1 MCHKPWIVC
10 LIYKH
15 THSAHLYRCTLHLIN
30 LIKLYVLY
38 ILLHP
43 PSYYCH
49 IDTNTLSMYI
59 VRMLVVRY
67 NTQLITR
74 YAHHVCQTCW
84 GGQTS
89 VAGVWSSNIILI
101 YCNVF
106 FLYRK
111 NLFMKEKLNKKEQHK
126 LYTLF
131 TIYRSNIVGKT
142 NQFKHNSLFINL
154 FCLQY
159 YLSQWSWPKI
169 DTLLLRI

>member
-1 MCHKPWIVC
+1 
-10 LIYKH
+10 
-15 THSAHLYRCTLHLIN
+15 
-30 LIKLYVLY
+30 
-38 ILLHP
+38 
-43 PSYYCH
+43 
-49 IDTNTLSMYI
+49 MY
-59 VRMLVVRY
+59 
-67 NTQLITR
+67 
-74 YAHHVCQTCW
+74 H
-84 GGQTS
+84 
-89 VAGVWSSNIILI
+89 SSN
-101 YCNVF
+101 YNVRTVFNNALYNSNSCIGF

>member
-1 MCHKPWIVC
+1 MDENNPLSEQNEIPLGHNCTNGVVYFKTNFKVEIC
-10 LIYKH
+10 
-15 THSAHLYRCTLHLIN
+15 SAL
-30 LIKLYVLY
+30 
-38 ILLHP
+38 
-43 PSYYCH
+43 
-49 IDTNTLSMYI
+49 
-59 VRMLVVRY
+59 
-67 NTQLITR
+67 
-74 YAHHVCQTCW
+74 
-84 GGQTS
+84 
-89 VAGVWSSNIILI
+89 
-101 YCNVF
+101 F

>member
-1 MCHKPWIVC
+1 MVVSLNTSYIIDNYTNVILILIYPNVHTNLTMCHKPWIVC

-74 YAHHVCQTCW
+74 YAHHVCQTCR

-89 VAGVWSSNIILI
+89 VAGVWSSNTILI
-101 YCNVF
+101 YCNV
-106 FLYRK
+106 
-111 NLFMKEKLNKKEQHK
+111 
-126 LYTLF
+126 
-131 TIYRSNIVGKT
+131 
-142 NQFKHNSLFINL
+142 
-154 FCLQY
+154 
-159 YLSQWSWPKI
+159 
-169 DTLLLRI
+169 